1 MARTKE
7 FNEEQILDK
16 AIDIFWYKGYN
27 GTSAQD
33 LVTHLGLSRSSLYD
47 TFGDK
52 HTLFARALGR
62 YQQKGV
68 ADVKELI
75 ARSGDMKEVLKGLL
89 KQAVLESSQDRNTKG
104 CFAVNSMVELALHDK
119 EIARLLDQ
127 NRQDMEI
134 VFLEA
139 VKKGQ
144 ELGQITKEHSALSLS
159 RFLYCTYSGIRVLS
173 RSKETAKE
181 VYDDILKVFFSIL

>member
-16 AIDIFWYKGYN
+16 AIDIFWHKGYN

-33 LVTHLGLSRSSLYD
+33 LVTYLGLSRSSLYD

-52 HTLFARALGR
+52 HTLFVRSLGR
-62 YQQKGV
+62 YQEKGV
-68 ADVKELI
+68 AATKELI
-75 ARSGDMKEVLKGLL
+75 AQSDDMKEVLKGLL
-89 KQAVLESSQDRNTKG
+89 KQAVLESSQDTTTKG

-127 NRQDMEI
+127 NRQDMEV
-134 VFLEA
+134 VFFEA

-144 ELGQITKEHSALSLS
+144 ELGQITKDHSALSLS

-181 VYDDILKVFFSIL
+181 VYDDILKVFFSVL